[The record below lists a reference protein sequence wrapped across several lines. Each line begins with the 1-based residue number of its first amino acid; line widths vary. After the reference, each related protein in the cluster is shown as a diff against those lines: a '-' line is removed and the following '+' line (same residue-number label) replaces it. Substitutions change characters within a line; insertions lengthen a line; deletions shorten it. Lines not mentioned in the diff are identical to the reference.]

1 MRTLIRLSS
10 ILLIIA
16 SYSCNFGTK
25 ASVDADKEE
34 SNEDRV
40 NMRTNWKD
48 RIVDPTTNSEKAINL
63 WLDLERY
70 ATCYIEKDVRGF
82 IDMTIPTIVECVGDS
97 AMISST
103 ESYLNTDR
111 DYDFIT
117 IKHQLEEGVF
127 YTTENAIIASVMET
141 REFGRI
147 NSIQTNSYS
156 LQDEIVALS
165 INNGVSWQFA
175 KLPHIEHIGVEF
187 IFPNDDSDEILKF
200 LGEDM
205 NGKRMT
211 TKSITFHKR

>member
-1 MRTLIRLSS
+1 M
-10 ILLIIA
+10 
-16 SYSCNFGTK
+16 
-25 ASVDADKEE
+25 
-34 SNEDRV
+34 
-40 NMRTNWKD
+40 
-48 RIVDPTTNSEKAINL
+48 
-63 WLDLERY
+63 
-70 ATCYIEKDVRGF
+70 
-82 IDMTIPTIVECVGDS
+82 
-97 AMISST
+97 
-103 ESYLNTDR
+103 
-111 DYDFIT
+111 
-117 IKHQLEEGVF
+117 F

-187 IFPNDDSDEILKF
+187 IFPNDDSVEILKF